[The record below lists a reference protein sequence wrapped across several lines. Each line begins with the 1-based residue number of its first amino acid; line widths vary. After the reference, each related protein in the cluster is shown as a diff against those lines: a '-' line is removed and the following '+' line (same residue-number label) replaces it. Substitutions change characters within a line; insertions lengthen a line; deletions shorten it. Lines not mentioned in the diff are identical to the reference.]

1 MNINNLIIFLMLIS
15 MVIGAVDYCFNN
27 KFKLGEQF
35 KKGMMT
41 MGQLTLS
48 MAGIIILTPVIAK
61 LFKPVMVPFLK
72 FLGAD
77 PSLFAGSFFAVDMG
91 GFQLSQNLALNSQV
105 GLFSGIILSSMLGA
119 TLVYTLPIG
128 LGIINK
134 EDRNLFAKG
143 FLCGII
149 TIPLGCLVSGLI
161 IGLSLKTLYHNLLPI
176 ILFSI
181 LIIIG
186 LKFFQNSIICLFKAI
201 SKFIVILAIFGLV
214 IGIFQEKTNIVFLK
228 GLSSV
233 NDSMNIVFNIAFT
246 LSGAFCFLSV
256 LTKFLAK
263 PLQKVGNLMK
273 VNFISIEGLIFS
285 LANNIAMFE
294 LSPKMDNRGKIVNF
308 AFCVSGSFILGD
320 HLGFT
325 AIVAS
330 NMVLPMIIG
339 KFVSSIF
346 AVLLALWITRK
357 SEYTLNG

>member
-1 MNINNLIIFLMLIS
+1 MNVNKLIIFLMLIS

-27 KFKLGEQF
+27 KFKLGDQF
-35 KKGMMT
+35 KRGMMT

-61 LFKPVMVPFLK
+61 LFEPVMLPFFK

-77 PSLFAGSFFAVDMG
+77 PSLFAGSLFAIDMG
-91 GFQLSQNLALNSQV
+91 GFQLAQNLALNRQV

-134 EDRNLFAKG
+134 EDNILFAKG
-143 FLCGII
+143 ILCGII
-149 TIPLGCLVSGLI
+149 TIPSGCFISGLI
-161 IGLSLKTLYHNLLPI
+161 MGLPLKTLYNNLLPI
-176 ILFSI
+176 MIFSI

-186 LKFFQNSIICLFKAI
+186 LKYFPNCSILLFKVI
-201 SKFIVILAIFGLV
+201 SKLIVILAIFGLV
-214 IGIFQEKTNIVFLK
+214 IGIFQEKTNIVFLR

-233 NDSMNIVFNIAFT
+233 NDSMITVFNIAFT
-246 LSGAFCFLSV
+246 LSGAFCLLSL
-256 LTKFLAK
+256 LTRCLKK
-263 PLQKVGNLMK
+263 PLRKIGKIMK
-273 VNFISIEGLIFS
+273 INFTSIEGLISS
-285 LANNIAMFE
+285 LANNIAMFT
-294 LSPKMDNRGKIVNF
+294 LSPKMNKRGKIINF
-308 AFCVSGSFILGD
+308 AFCVSGSFIFGD

-325 AIVAS
+325 AIAAS

-357 SEYTLNG
+357 GENTLNG

>member
-35 KKGMMT
+35 KRGMMT

-61 LFKPVMVPFLK
+61 LFKPVMVPFFK

-77 PSLFAGSFFAVDMG
+77 PSLFAGSFFAIDMG
-91 GFQLSQNLALNSQV
+91 GFQLSQNLALNRQV
-105 GLFSGIILSSMLGA
+105 GLFSGAILSSMLGA

-128 LGIINK
+128 IGIINK
-134 EDRNLFAKG
+134 EDRFLFAKG

-149 TIPLGCLVSGLI
+149 TIPLGCFVSGLI
-161 IGLSLKTLYHNLLPI
+161 IGLPLKTLYYNLLPI

-186 LKFFQNSIICLFKAI
+186 LKFFQNCTISLFKAI

-233 NDSMNIVFNIAFT
+233 NDSMITVFNIAFT

-294 LSPKMDNRGKIVNF
+294 LTPKMNNRGKIINF
-308 AFCVSGSFILGD
+308 AFCVSGSFIFGD

-325 AIVAS
+325 AIAAS

-357 SEYTLNG
+357 GENTLNG